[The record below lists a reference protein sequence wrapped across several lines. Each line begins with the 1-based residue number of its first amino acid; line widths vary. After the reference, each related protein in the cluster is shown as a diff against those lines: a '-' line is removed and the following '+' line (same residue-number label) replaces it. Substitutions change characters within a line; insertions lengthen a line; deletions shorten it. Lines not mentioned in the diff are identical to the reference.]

1 MTALEVIPVFLAGL
15 TFFFLGLDSIRS
27 SLKNLASRSM
37 RKHAINATASP
48 LRAAILGFTFG
59 VVSQSATAVSFLLAG
74 LISARLLT
82 MQRALT
88 VVAWANSGTALLAF
102 LAAINLNLII
112 LWLIGITGLALRQ
125 RRWIKWTPA
134 FGTMLGIGLLLF
146 GLAQLKRAAS
156 PLQESEWFLTVGAAL
171 NGSLVLGFIGGALL
185 RIVIQSSS
193 GIVVILIALCGKGI
207 LEPQQAMM
215 VIHGTGVG
223 VGLSIIF
230 LGQELRGDS
239 LRIAYW
245 QAILNAISA
254 CALAAWLLI
263 AATEIVPS
271 LVAIL
276 SKFGLTIEAVLATA
290 FLIQML
296 ICPLVGLILSS
307 RAKSLLTE
315 LVPDVVEDVLA
326 NPHFLVDGG
335 VDSPELAAELVS
347 SEQLRVMAALPTLLD
362 AGRLD
367 KDASRGHD
375 VVLIRE
381 SLATL
386 NSEISAFILECIEQ
400 TPHDDETSTL
410 LVNALGHQQAL
421 AEMVTAVDSLGQE
434 VSTLTAESTARELGG
449 QLVEVCDVM
458 LRTLHDAIELKDE
471 FDCELLATMTSDR
484 GDQMESIRRKSATLE
499 FGTPKDQAGVLYVT
513 SIFERIAYLMRRL
526 AT

>member
-1 MTALEVIPVFLAGL
+1 
-15 TFFFLGLDSIRS
+15 
-27 SLKNLASRSM
+27 
-37 RKHAINATASP
+37 
-48 LRAAILGFTFG
+48 
-59 VVSQSATAVSFLLAG
+59 
-74 LISARLLT
+74 
-82 MQRALT
+82 
-88 VVAWANSGTALLAF
+88 
-102 LAAINLNLII
+102 
-112 LWLIGITGLALRQ
+112 
-125 RRWIKWTPA
+125 
-134 FGTMLGIGLLLF
+134 
-146 GLAQLKRAAS
+146 
-156 PLQESEWFLTVGAAL
+156 
-171 NGSLVLGFIGGALL
+171 
-185 RIVIQSSS
+185 
-193 GIVVILIALCGKGI
+193 
-207 LEPQQAMM
+207 
-215 VIHGTGVG
+215 
-223 VGLSIIF
+223 
-230 LGQELRGDS
+230 
-239 LRIAYW
+239 
-245 QAILNAISA
+245 
-254 CALAAWLLI
+254 
-263 AATEIVPS
+263 
-271 LVAIL
+271 
-276 SKFGLTIEAVLATA
+276 
-290 FLIQML
+290 ML

-449 QLVEVCDVM
+449 QMVEVCDVM